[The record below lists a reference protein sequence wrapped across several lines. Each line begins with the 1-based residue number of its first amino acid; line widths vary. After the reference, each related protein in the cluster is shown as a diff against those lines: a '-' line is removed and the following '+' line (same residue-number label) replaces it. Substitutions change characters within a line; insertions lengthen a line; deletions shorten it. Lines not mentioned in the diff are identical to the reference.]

1 MNLFGMLE
9 VSGSGMTAERQRAQ
23 VVVSNMANA
32 QTTHTPEGGPYK
44 RQLVVFRAQRQAQLP
59 MMTLASGG
67 ELKPAAEGVR
77 VEQVLTDKKP
87 PIMRYEPGNPDAKAQ
102 GYVAYLRIGFQA
114 GLASAEHLSYRE
126 FLGNV
131 PERSYLGSVKLAPF
145 GAAALIQMDITVAFP
160 LIDVLLGG
168 EGVGQAPSRETTEIE
183 EQILETVMRIIC
195 RELQAVWQP
204 LGIEFLFEQRQHPAR
219 VQHLMPVEEKIL
231 ALSFEINMKD
241 CRGLVSVALP
251 AVISNALLRKISAGR
266 PRSQARLGT
275 PDSPEHLRQRLMNC
289 PFRFELELQV
299 SAPSAGQVAALQP
312 GMLLPLNR
320 RADGFAQLVSGG
332 QHIFQARVARLGSMR
347 AAQVTGP
354 ADQKDSWRKQI

>member
-1 MNLFGMLE
+1 MEKELNQQEIDAMVKAARGGGSEPLVTAWDYKQAGRLSREQLEAISTLHEAFARNLTNSIG
-9 VSGSGMTAERQRAQ
+9 
-23 VVVSNMANA
+23 
-32 QTTHTPEGGPYK
+32 
-44 RQLVVFRAQRQAQLP
+44 
-59 MMTLASGG
+59 
-67 ELKPAAEGVR
+67 
-77 VEQVLTDKKP
+77 
-87 PIMRYEPGNPDAKAQ
+87 
-102 GYVAYLRIGFQA
+102 AYLRIGFQA
-114 GLASAEHLSYRE
+114 GLASAEHLTYRE

-145 GAAALIQMDITVAFP
+145 GAAALIQMDIAIAFP
-160 LIDVLLGG
+160 LIEVLLGG

-231 ALSFEINMKD
+231 ALSFEVNMKD

-275 PDSPEHLRQRLMNC
+275 PDSPEHLRQKLMRC

-299 SAPSAGQVAALQP
+299 SGPSAGQVATLRP

-320 RADGFAQLVSGG
+320 RADGFAELVSGG
-332 QHIFQARVARLGSMR
+332 QPIFQARVARLGSMR

-354 ADQKDSWRKQI
+354 ADQKNAWRDNYDQS

>member
-1 MNLFGMLE
+1 
-9 VSGSGMTAERQRAQ
+9 
-23 VVVSNMANA
+23 
-32 QTTHTPEGGPYK
+32 
-44 RQLVVFRAQRQAQLP
+44 
-59 MMTLASGG
+59 MTLASL
-67 ELKPAAEGVR
+67 EVRPAAEGVR
-77 VEQVLTDKKP
+77 VERVVADKKP
-87 PIMRYEPGNPDAKAQ
+87 PVLRYEPGNPDADAQ

-145 GAAALIQMDITVAFP
+145 GATALIQMDIAIAFP

-168 EGVGQAPSRETTEIE
+168 EGVGLPPSRETTEIE

-204 LGIEFLFEQRQHPAR
+204 LGIEFVFEQRQHPGR
-219 VQHLMPVEEKIL
+219 VQHLMAVEEKIL
-231 ALSFEINMKD
+231 ALSFEVNMKD

-275 PDSPEHLRQRLMNC
+275 PDTPEHLRHRLMSC
-289 PFRFELELQV
+289 PFRFELELGL
-299 SAPSAGQVAALQP
+299 SAPSASQVAALEP
-312 GMLLPLNR
+312 GMVLPLKR
-320 RADGFAQLVSGG
+320 RADRLAELLCGG
-332 QHIFQARVARLGSMR
+332 KSVFQARVARIGTMR
-347 AAQVTGP
+347 AALVTGIT
-354 ADQKDSWRKQI
+354 DDKSSWRKQV